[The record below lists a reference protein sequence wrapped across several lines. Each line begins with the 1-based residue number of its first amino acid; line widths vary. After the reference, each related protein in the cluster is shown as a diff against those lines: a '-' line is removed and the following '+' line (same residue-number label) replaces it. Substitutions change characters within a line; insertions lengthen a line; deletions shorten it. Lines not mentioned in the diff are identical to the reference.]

1 MARHVDDNARRSD
14 IARAV
19 IRIVAAQGLDSVT
32 FRSVA
37 AELGASTAVIT
48 HYVPDRGALLDLA
61 FGALRREVGVRLAAA
76 GSRSTPRERLL
87 GLIVSGLAL
96 DGDTAS
102 WLAYGRFLAHP
113 GRTDWEAAL
122 REDNA
127 AYLTALREAL
137 AAVSPRVP
145 VDVAVDLCVALA
157 DGLTVN
163 VLVDRSAWPAA
174 RQMAAVHGLLD
185 ALGVPP
191 DPPSPAGAAL

>member
-1 MARHVDDNARRSD
+1 MGRHVDDGARRRD

-19 IRIVAAQGLDSVT
+19 IRIVAAQGLEAVT

-48 HYVPDRGALLDLA
+48 HYVPDREALLDLA
-61 FGALRREVGVRLAAA
+61 FGALRREVGARLAAA
-76 GSRSTPRERLL
+76 RARSAPRDRLL
-87 GLIVSGLAL
+87 GLVASGLAL

-113 GRTDWEAAL
+113 GRADWEAAL

-127 AYLTALREAL
+127 VYLAALGEAL
-137 AAVSPRVP
+137 AAAPPRVP
-145 VDVAVDLCVALA
+145 VEVAVDLCVALA

-163 VLVDRSAWPAA
+163 VLVDRAAWTEA
-174 RQMAAVHGLLD
+174 RQLRAVEALLD

-191 DPPSPAGAAL
+191 DPPPPAGVAI